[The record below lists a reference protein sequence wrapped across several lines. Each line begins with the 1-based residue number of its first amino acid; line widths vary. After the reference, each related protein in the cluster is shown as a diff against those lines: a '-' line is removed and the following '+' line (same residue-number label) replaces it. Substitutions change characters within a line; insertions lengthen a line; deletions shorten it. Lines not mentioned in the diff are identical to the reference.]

1 MTEVVQLLQD
11 VFECKL
17 KQLILEADYG
27 FKMAHKSQYQCENDV
42 KRCSDVKYHQ
52 ALCLKSKQRIVK
64 TVRLRLSQV
73 AHLVPILNLK
83 IIVLHRDPRGVM
95 NSRWGMGWCNG
106 RYNST

>member
-11 VFECKL
+11 VFACKL
-17 KQLILEADYG
+17 EKAILEADYDW
-27 FKMAHKSQYQCENDV
+27 KMTQKSQFYCENDV
-42 KRCSDVKYHQ
+42 KRCSDVEYHQ

-64 TVRLRLSQV
+64 TVRLRLSQI

-95 NSRWGMGWCNG
+95 NSRWRMGWCVG
-106 RYNST
+106 RYFSI